1 MGALCISP
9 DCSVS
14 LKLFQNTKYSKKK
27 KLEVFLMASMDKV
40 TNIKKKRAEKNENSC
55 LWQD

>member
-14 LKLFQNTKYSKKK
+14 LKLFQNTKNGKK

-40 TNIKKKRAEKNENSC
+40 TNIKKKKRAEKNENSC